1 MKSDSKKSTLLS
13 MAWSFFFVYL
23 FYLATVSWVK
33 LLWNHEDSDVFLARI
48 KLLMG
53 VTFSG
58 SLVYIIGIYHWVG
71 HRQVD
76 PFYNLYICVS
86 LTYLGV
92 GLMVYPFLQKR

>member
-1 MKSDSKKSTLLS
+1 MKSDSKKSALVS
-13 MAWSFFFVYL
+13 MAWSFIFIYL

-53 VTFSG
+53 VTFFG
-58 SLVYIIGIYHWVG
+58 SLVYIIGTYHLVG

-76 PFYNLYICVS
+76 PFFNLYICVS

>member
-1 MKSDSKKSTLLS
+1 

-33 LLWNHEDSDVFLARI
+33 MLWNHEDSDIFLARI

-53 VTFSG
+53 VTFLG
-58 SLVYIIGIYHWVG
+58 SLVYIIGTYHLVG
-71 HRQVD
+71 HRLVD
-76 PFYNLYICVS
+76 PFYNLYICIF